1 MEKKMSDIAV
11 GVYGII
17 ILLGLFLTGL
27 EMAYCMILV
36 GFVGFTFLMSFA
48 AASNLVVKD
57 FFDTFTT
64 YSYTV
69 IPLFIMM
76 GELAQNSTIAKRLYV
91 GAHKWF
97 GHIPGGL
104 AMTTVIG
111 ATAFKAMC
119 GSTLATVGTFSG
131 LAIPEMDRYG
141 YKKELSAG
149 TIASV
154 STIGMILPPS
164 TVLIIYGLQVEQSIG
179 RLFLAGI
186 LPALMISFLFMAVI
200 AGWVT
205 WQPAIAPRAESAT
218 WNERIAA
225 IPDGLI
231 ILVVFGIV
239 IGGMITGFFSPTEAG
254 TIGTVAVFVL
264 ALVRKEINSKMLVTS
279 FRGSLRTSIMTLM
292 LIAGSSIF
300 GHFLAITE
308 IPMIAANWTAS
319 LPVPRFLIMVIIIAV
334 YLVGGSIMDDLAFMV
349 LATPIFFPTVVN
361 LGYDP
366 IWFGI
371 LICITLMI
379 GGIIPPIAIYVFILG
394 NITGLPFKTIYKGVI
409 PFLSALIL
417 ALVIMFVFPDF
428 ATWLPNQLMGR

>member
-1 MEKKMSDIAV
+1 MSDIAF
-11 GVYGII
+11 GIYGII
-17 ILLGLFLTGL
+17 LLLALFLTGL

-36 GFVGFTFLMSFA
+36 GFVGFTFLMSFGA
-48 AASNLVVKD
+48 AFNLVVKD

-76 GELAQNSTIAKRLYV
+76 GELAQNSNIAKRLYV
-91 GAHKWF
+91 GAHKWI

-104 AMTTVIG
+104 AMTTVVG

-186 LPALMISFLFMAVI
+186 LPALMISLFFMFVI

-205 WQPAIAPRAESAT
+205 WRPEIAPRAERST
-218 WNERIAA
+218 WKERVAA
-225 IPDGLI
+225 IPDGI
-231 ILVVFGIV
+231 VILVIFGIV

-254 TIGTVAVFVL
+254 TIGTVAVFLL
-264 ALVRKEINSKMLVTS
+264 ALARREVGFKMLVAS

-308 IPMIAANWTAS
+308 IPMIAADWSAS
-319 LPVPRFLIMVIIIAV
+319 LPVPKFLIMVIIIAM
-334 YLVGGSIMDDLAFMV
+334 YLIGGSIMDDLAFMV
-349 LATPIFFPTVVN
+349 LATPIFFPTVVH

-371 LICITLMI
+371 LICMTLMI
-379 GGIIPPIAIYVFILG
+379 GGLIPPIAIYVFILG

-417 ALVIMFVFPDF
+417 ALVIMFVFPGF
-428 ATWLPNQLMGR
+428 APWLPNLLMGK

>member
-1 MEKKMSDIAV
+1 MSDVAIGIY
-11 GVYGII
+11 GV
-17 ILLGLFLTGL
+17 ILLLVLFLTGL

-36 GFVGFTFLMSFA
+36 GFLGFTFLMSFS
-48 AASNLVVKD
+48 AASNLVIKD
-57 FFDTFTT
+57 FFDAFTT

-69 IPLFIMM
+69 IPLFIVM
-76 GELAQNSTIAKRLYV
+76 GEFASNSNIAKRLYT

-104 AMTTVIG
+104 AMTTVAG

-119 GSTLATVGTFSG
+119 GSTLATVGTFSN
-131 LAIPEMDRYG
+131 LAMPEMDRYG

-164 TVLIIYGLQVEQSIG
+164 TVLIIYGLEVEQSIG

-186 LPALMISFLFMAVI
+186 VPALMISFLFMVVI
-200 AGWVT
+200 AGWVMV
-205 WQPAIAPRAESAT
+205 QPTIAPRGEKAT
-218 WNERIAA
+218 WKERIVV
-225 IPDGLI
+225 IPDALI
-231 ILVVFGIV
+231 ILIIFGIV
-239 IGGMITGFFSPTEAG
+239 IGGMITGFFSPTESG

-264 ALVRKEINSKMLVTS
+264 ALVRREVNSGMILRS
-279 FRGSLRTSIMTLM
+279 FKGALKTSIMVLM
-292 LIAGSSIF
+292 LIAGSAIF

-308 IPMIAANWTAS
+308 IPMIAAKWASS
-319 LPVPRFLIMVIIIAV
+319 LPIPGSLVMVLIVVI
-334 YLVGGSIMDDLAFMV
+334 YLIGGSIMDDLAFMV
-349 LATPIFFPTVVN
+349 LATPIFFPTAVT

-371 LICITLMI
+371 LICVTLMI

-394 NITGLPFKTIYKGVI
+394 NITGIPFKTIYKGVV
-409 PFLSALIL
+409 PFLSALIV
-417 ALVIMFVFPDF
+417 ALIILFAFPQV
-428 ATWLPNQLMGR
+428 ATWLPNLMMGKG

>member
-1 MEKKMSDIAV
+1 MSDVAV
-11 GVYGII
+11 GIYSII
-17 ILLGLFLTGL
+17 ILLVLFLTGL
-27 EMAYCMILV
+27 EMAYCMVLV
-36 GFVGFTFLMSFA
+36 GFVGFTFLMSFT

-69 IPLFIMM
+69 IPLFIVM
-76 GELAQNSTIAKRLYV
+76 GEFAQNSNIAKRLYN
-91 GAHKWF
+91 GAHKWI

-104 AMTTVIG
+104 AMTTVVG

-149 TIASV
+149 TVASV

-164 TVLIIYGLQVEQSIG
+164 TVLIIYGLEVEQSIG

-186 LPALMISFLFMAVI
+186 IPALMISAFFMAVI
-200 AGWVT
+200 AGWVL
-205 WQPAIAPRAESAT
+205 WKPEIAPRAEKGT
-218 WNERIAA
+218 WKERLEA
-225 IPDGLI
+225 IPEALI
-231 ILVVFGIV
+231 LLVVFGIV
-239 IGGMITGFFSPTEAG
+239 IGGMMVGFFSPTEAG
-254 TIGTVAVFVL
+254 TIGTVAVFLL
-264 ALVRKEINSKMLVTS
+264 ALTRREINSKMLIGS

-292 LIAGSSIF
+292 LIAGSNIF

-308 IPMIAANWTAS
+308 IPTISANWAAA
-319 LPVPRFLIMVIIIAV
+319 LPISKTLVMVVIILI
-334 YLVGGSIMDDLAFMV
+334 YLIGGSIMDDLAFMV
-349 LATPIFFPTVVN
+349 LATPIFFPAVVQ

-394 NITGLPFKTIYKGVI
+394 NITGLPFKTIYKGVV
-409 PFLSALIL
+409 PFLSALVL
-417 ALVIMFVFPDF
+417 ALAIMFIFPDI
-428 ATWLPNQLMGR
+428 ATWLPNRLMGK

>member
-1 MEKKMSDIAV
+1 MSDTAV

-17 ILLGLFLTGL
+17 LLLALFLTGL

-36 GFVGFTFLMSFA
+36 GFAGFMFLMSFG

-76 GELAQNSTIAKRLYV
+76 GELAQNSNIAKRLYV

-104 AMTTVIG
+104 AMTTVMG

-186 LPALMISFLFMAVI
+186 LPALMISFFFMVVI

-205 WQPAIAPRAESAT
+205 WQPAIAPRAEKAT
-218 WNERIAA
+218 WKERIAA
-225 IPDGLI
+225 IPDALVILLI
-231 ILVVFGIV
+231 FGIV

-254 TIGTVAVFVL
+254 TIGTVAVFIL
-264 ALVRKEINSKMLVTS
+264 ALVRREINSRMLVAS

-319 LPVPRFLIMVIIIAV
+319 LPVPKYLIIVVIIAV

-371 LICITLMI
+371 LICMTLMI
-379 GGIIPPIAIYVFILG
+379 GGIIPPVAIYVFILG
-394 NITGLPFKTIYKGVI
+394 NITGLPFKTIYKGVV
-409 PFLSALIL
+409 PFLSALIVAL
-417 ALVIMFVFPDF
+417 AIMFIFPDF
-428 ATWLPNQLMGR
+428 AIWLPNQLMGK